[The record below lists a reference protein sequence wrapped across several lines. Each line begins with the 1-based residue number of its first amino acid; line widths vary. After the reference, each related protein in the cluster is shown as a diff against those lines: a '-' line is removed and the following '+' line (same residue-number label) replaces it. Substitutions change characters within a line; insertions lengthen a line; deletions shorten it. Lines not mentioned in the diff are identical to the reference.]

1 VRRGSAK
8 SRLAAELTTRARAAG
23 FEVLVGRCIDL
34 IGTELPYQPFADA
47 LRPWAARHGERAL
60 PWLSQ
65 VRPAGSQLRVF
76 EETLALFSG
85 LAVAAPVLLVLEDLH
100 WADTS
105 TLDLVVFLTQNLAER
120 RLLLLATYRADELS
134 SAERMRRLADGV
146 RRSGAALEL
155 ELGPLDRE
163 EVTAL
168 LAARRGAPPPQSLV
182 DAIAARSEGNPF
194 FAEELLAAAGGAGS
208 ELPRS
213 LRELLLQRV
222 AQLDPSTQGLLK
234 LAAAAGREVDYRLL
248 RDAAALAELAVRE
261 CLRRAVDHGVL
272 VPDQAT
278 GRFRF
283 RHALLAEAIYETLLP
298 GEREELHAR
307 LAAELARGDAPATA
321 AELAPHWEA
330 AGRAAE
336 ALAASVAAARET
348 EAVHGPAEALAHLE
362 RALRLWPAVPDA
374 TAVTGLDFPELSS
387 WAAQRALQTDAA
399 ARAVELGRRAVALV
413 GDDDPVRAALLH
425 ERLGNYLFAAGS
437 RDAGLAARER
447 AVELVPAQPPSAARA
462 HVLAAL
468 GHALM
473 LVWRHEASRP
483 ICEQA
488 LALSRAVG
496 AHSPEFRAQAVLGVD
511 LAYLGHGDQGLEHLR
526 LAVRLAEQSGDP
538 GELVFAYCWLTDVL
552 TMLGRL
558 RESIRLASAAV
569 SVIRASGVAHG
580 TIVYNQVEAL
590 IATGEWDE
598 ADRLGAAALR
608 PSSANWPHFRRLNRA
623 ALAVGRGDFDDAR
636 VHLEAAY
643 ATVRGDERASPV
655 YDLLVIELALW
666 ERRWTDAETLVRD
679 GLARTRTR
687 EAALMRVQL
696 CAQGLRAQADLAAL
710 ARARRDAGAVR
721 DRLGRARKLLVAAR
735 RAAAEAA
742 SVTPNAAG
750 WRAQAEAEYAR
761 AYDDARPGS
770 WAEAATTW
778 DQLERSPLA
787 AYCRWREAESLVAA
801 GAGRA
806 DAVVPLRE
814 AHAVAARMRAQP
826 LLRELALLA
835 SRARLELAR
844 PEPEPSQ
851 PEQPMEDLLGLTPRE
866 AEVLTLL
873 ARGHTNREI
882 ADALVISVKT
892 TGHHV
897 SHILHKLDVPT
908 RADAAAIAHRIG
920 AA

>member
-1 VRRGSAK
+1 
-8 SRLAAELTTRARAAG
+8 
-23 FEVLVGRCIDL
+23 
-34 IGTELPYQPFADA
+34 
-47 LRPWAARHGERAL
+47 
-60 PWLSQ
+60 
-65 VRPAGSQLRVF
+65 
-76 EETLALFSG
+76 
-85 LAVAAPVLLVLEDLH
+85 
-100 WADTS
+100 
-105 TLDLVVFLTQNLAER
+105 
-120 RLLLLATYRADELS
+120 LLLATYRADELS

-155 ELGPLDRE
+155 ELEPLDRE

-168 LAARRGAPPPQSLV
+168 LAARGGAPPPQSLV

-194 FAEELLAAAGGAGS
+194 FAEELLAAGAPRA

-222 AQLDPSTQGLLK
+222 AQLDPRTQGLLK

-248 RDAAALAELAVRE
+248 RDAAAVAELAVRE

-307 LAAELARGDAPATA
+307 LAAELARGEAPATA

-336 ALAASVAAARET
+336 ALRASIAAARET

-374 TAVTGLDFPELSS
+374 TVLAGLDFAELSS

-399 ARAVELGRRAVALV
+399 GRAVELGRQAVVLV
-413 GDDDPVRAALLH
+413 GDDDPVRAALLT

-488 LALSRAVG
+488 LALARAVG
-496 AHSPEFRAQAVLGVD
+496 AHSPEFRARAVLGVD
-511 LAYLGHGDQGLEHLR
+511 LAYLGHGEEGLAHLR

-538 GELVFAYCWLTDVL
+538 AELVFAYCWLTDVL

-558 RESIRLASAAV
+558 QESIRLAAAAV
-569 SVIRASGVAHG
+569 SVIRAHGVAHG

-608 PSSANWPHFRRLNRA
+608 PSTANWPHFRRLNRA

-655 YDLLVIELALW
+655 YDLLVVELALW

-679 GLARTRTR
+679 GLARTRAR

-696 CAQGLRAQADLAAL
+696 CAQGLRAQAELAAL
-710 ARARRDAGAVR
+710 ARARRDAVAVR
-721 DRLGRARKLLVAAR
+721 DRLSRARMLLVAAR
-735 RAAAEAA
+735 RAAGEAA

-761 AYDDARPGS
+761 ACDDARPGS
-770 WAEAATTW
+770 WSEAATTW
-778 DQLERSPLA
+778 DRLERSPLA
-787 AYCRWREAESLVAA
+787 AYCRWRQAEALVAA

-806 DAVVPLRE
+806 EAGVPLRE
-814 AHAVAARMRAQP
+814 AHAVAARIGAEP
-826 LLRELALLA
+826 LLRELALLT

-844 PEPEPSQ
+844 PEPEPSH
-851 PEQPMEDLLGLTPRE
+851 PEQPLEDLLGLTPRE

-920 AA
+920 ATG